1 MDQPEVRH
9 SMERRRIILLT
20 SFAILASTVIAAFAM
35 PSGEAAR
42 RYGFEEIGARLLKQP
57 IVPAPFTLTDH
68 LGNTYTRERLTG
80 AWNVVFFGY
89 THCADVCPTTLSTL
103 AHVEER
109 FAQRKENERPKF
121 VFVSVDP
128 KRDLTVTLRK
138 YVAYFSPT
146 LAAATGSPR
155 ELHTLMQSLGSYY
168 DYLDRDT
175 RAHLD
180 TENDTGRDD
189 YLVEHPSDLYVF
201 APDGKQIGLIFPP
214 FEPERVAQVIAKF
227 MQIKP

>member
-1 MDQPEVRH
+1 
-9 SMERRRIILLT
+9 MERRHATSLLFTFALLT
-20 SFAILASTVIAAFAM
+20 GTVIAAFAM

-42 RYGFEEIGARLLKQP
+42 RHDFEEIGARLLKQP
-57 IVPAPFTLTDH
+57 IAPAPFTLIDH

-80 AWNVVFFGY
+80 AWSVVFFGY
-89 THCADVCPTTLSTL
+89 TQCADVCPTTLSTL
-103 AHVEER
+103 ARVEER

-146 LAAATGSPR
+146 LAAATGSPH
-155 ELHTLMQSLGSYY
+155 ELHALMQSLGSYY
-168 DYLDRDT
+168 DYLDRNT

-180 TENDTGRDD
+180 PENGTGADD

-201 APDGKQIGLIFPP
+201 APDGKHIGLIFPP